1 MAAGLVLIDTSV
13 WIEAIHPQGR
23 EECRIVVGQLMGD
36 GRAATCELVI
46 AEVLKGAATQVA
58 LAELRDGMSTLV
70 CLDMRGAG
78 TAAGTLA
85 LALRHQGLTIPATD
99 LLIAAVAQTHGAAIL
114 HRDRHLSRAA
124 AIIGLEEHAAQ

>member
-78 TAAGTLA
+78 NVAGKLA
-85 LALRHQGLTIPATD
+85 LALRPQGQTIPTTD
-99 LLIAAVAQTHGAAIL
+99 LLIAATCSLHGAAIL
-114 HRDRHLSRAA
+114 HRDKHLSLAA
-124 AIIGLEEHAAQ
+124 EVLGLAEHTP